1 MLYAAPVCQWC
12 LIVPKFRVGRVQFGI
27 QAKGLKAAPDAGS
40 PASVHCFAMLSPKDI
55 ARIKA
60 DLAMLEKARD
70 NCADTGLR
78 KVIDAWIEDAKETLV
93 GEANKDA

>member
-1 MLYAAPVCQWC
+1 
-12 LIVPKFRVGRVQFGI
+12 
-27 QAKGLKAAPDAGS
+27 
-40 PASVHCFAMLSPKDI
+40 MLSPKDI